1 MIAVIDYG
9 VGNLFSVE
17 KALMQFATD
26 VLITGD
32 KELIAKADKL
42 VLPGVGDFG
51 ECMSNL
57 EATGLIPTIREC
69 IAKGTPLLGICIG
82 EQILFE
88 GSEESPEAK
97 GLGIF
102 KGMVR
107 RIQEKYKIAGDKPGS
122 GNTENIGSFKTA
134 SFDELKDGKG
144 PFSALGQEIFDIY
157 WKYYPKYRSTSK
169 EYVSLDEF
177 LKWYPVNQD
186 SIELLYP
193 CDKAEILN
201 RIMSYIA
208 DHSEADFNENFR
220 EDEVALNVAED
231 VTLYK

>member
-107 RIQEKYKIAGDKPGS
+107 RIQAPGLKVPHMGWNSVTFSQPNHPLFAHLGEHPYFYFVHSYHCVPEDASIITATTEYGEKLTAAVAKDNVMATQFHPEKSGAAGLKI
-122 GNTENIGSFKTA
+122 
-134 SFDELKDGKG
+134 L
-144 PFSALGQEIFDIY
+144 
-157 WKYYPKYRSTSK
+157 
-169 EYVSLDEF
+169 EYFV
-177 LKWYPVNQD
+177 K
-186 SIELLYP
+186 
-193 CDKAEILN
+193 C
-201 RIMSYIA
+201 
-208 DHSEADFNENFR
+208 
-220 EDEVALNVAED
+220 
-231 VTLYK
+231 

>member
-107 RIQEKYKIAGDKPGS
+107 KIQAPG
-122 GNTENIGSFKTA
+122 
-134 SFDELKDGKG
+134 LKVPHMGWNSVT
-144 PFSALGQEIFDIY
+144 FSQPNHPLFAHLGEHPYFY
-157 WKYYPKYRSTSK
+157 F
-169 EYVSLDEF
+169 VH
-177 LKWYPVNQD
+177 
-186 SIELLYP
+186 
-193 CDKAEILN
+193 
-201 RIMSYIA
+201 SY
-208 DHSEADFNENFR
+208 HCVP
-220 EDEVALNVAED
+220 EVASIITATTEYGEKLTAAVAKDNVMATQFHPEKSGD
-231 VTLYK
+231 VGLQVLKNFIEM

>member
-107 RIQEKYKIAGDKPGS
+107 RIQAPGLKVPHMGWNSVTFSQPNHPLFAHLGEHPYFYFVHSYHCVPKDASIITATTEYGEKLTAAVAKDNVMATQFHPEKSGDVGLQV
-122 GNTENIGSFKTA
+122 
-134 SFDELKDGKG
+134 LKN
-144 PFSALGQEIFDIY
+144 F
-157 WKYYPKYRSTSK
+157 
-169 EYVSLDEF
+169 
-177 LKWYPVNQD
+177 
-186 SIELLYP
+186 IE
-193 CDKAEILN
+193 
-201 RIMSYIA
+201 M
-208 DHSEADFNENFR
+208 
-220 EDEVALNVAED
+220 
-231 VTLYK
+231 

>member
-69 IAKGTPLLGICIG
+69 IAKGIPLLGICIG

-107 RIQEKYKIAGDKPGS
+107 RIQAPGLKVPHMGWNSVTFSQPNQPLFAHLGEHPYFYFVHSYHCVPEDASIITATTEYGEKLTAAVAKDNVMATQFHPEKSGDVGLQV
-122 GNTENIGSFKTA
+122 
-134 SFDELKDGKG
+134 LKN
-144 PFSALGQEIFDIY
+144 F
-157 WKYYPKYRSTSK
+157 
-169 EYVSLDEF
+169 
-177 LKWYPVNQD
+177 
-186 SIELLYP
+186 IE
-193 CDKAEILN
+193 
-201 RIMSYIA
+201 M
-208 DHSEADFNENFR
+208 
-220 EDEVALNVAED
+220 
-231 VTLYK
+231 

>member
-26 VLITGD
+26 VVITGD

-88 GSEESPEAK
+88 VSEESPEAK

-107 RIQEKYKIAGDKPGS
+107 RIQAPGLKVPHMGWNSVTFSQPNHPLFAHLGEHPYFYFVHSYHCVPEDARIITATTEYGEKLTAAVAKDNVMATQFHPEKSGDVGLQV
-122 GNTENIGSFKTA
+122 
-134 SFDELKDGKG
+134 LKN
-144 PFSALGQEIFDIY
+144 F
-157 WKYYPKYRSTSK
+157 
-169 EYVSLDEF
+169 
-177 LKWYPVNQD
+177 
-186 SIELLYP
+186 IE
-193 CDKAEILN
+193 
-201 RIMSYIA
+201 M
-208 DHSEADFNENFR
+208 
-220 EDEVALNVAED
+220 
-231 VTLYK
+231 